1 MHRTNLAERNHLPNS
16 DFLHRAAA
24 ITLGAMAHD

>member
-1 MHRTNLAERNHLPNS
+1 MHRTNLADCNHLPNS

-24 ITLGAMAHD
+24 ITLGAYGA